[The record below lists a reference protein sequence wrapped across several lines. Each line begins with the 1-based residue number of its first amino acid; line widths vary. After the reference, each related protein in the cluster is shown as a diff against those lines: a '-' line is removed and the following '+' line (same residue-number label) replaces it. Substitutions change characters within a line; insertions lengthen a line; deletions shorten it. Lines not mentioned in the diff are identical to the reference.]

1 MQTIITRF
9 VSLLGSSLIL
19 LLSIKLLTPDDLD
32 TYIVNLGLASLFV
45 WLADFGLGNLALMS
59 ASRGEASQFRVL
71 LGLKF
76 FSFFFLLSI
85 TTFILNF
92 AGLPKFESVIYIAMA
107 VDVMTDT
114 LVSVRQITCD
124 WRTGFLIQASK
135 KISQVALLFV
145 FFVDKS
151 GLTLKSFG
159 MIILLPSLL
168 IILFDVAH
176 LQPLVRKFP
185 ASTFNNA
192 TKIWLQGGGTA
203 LANIDTWLIS
213 NLGGGSILPIII
225 VSRRFSNLVGIF
237 GANQAVETLK
247 NFSRNKEISRKRI
260 SFIFTTSR
268 RFFLLVSLMAIASP
282 WILSIFVG
290 RQPKPLEIAI
300 SIFVILSAGLGFLT
314 ASLNAVLISAHK
326 FRFAAL
332 STYLLNIYQNE
343 KNIQSFKIIKH

>member
-114 LVSVRQITCD
+114 LVSVED
-124 WRTGFLIQASK
+124 YEN
-135 KISQVALLFV
+135 
-145 FFVDKS
+145 DY
-151 GLTLKSFG
+151 
-159 MIILLPSLL
+159 
-168 IILFDVAH
+168 
-176 LQPLVRKFP
+176 
-185 ASTFNNA
+185 
-192 TKIWLQGGGTA
+192 
-203 LANIDTWLIS
+203 
-213 NLGGGSILPIII
+213 
-225 VSRRFSNLVGIF
+225 RF
-237 GANQAVETLK
+237 E
-247 NFSRNKEISRKRI
+247 
-260 SFIFTTSR
+260 
-268 RFFLLVSLMAIASP
+268 
-282 WILSIFVG
+282 
-290 RQPKPLEIAI
+290 
-300 SIFVILSAGLGFLT
+300 
-314 ASLNAVLISAHK
+314 
-326 FRFAAL
+326 
-332 STYLLNIYQNE
+332 
-343 KNIQSFKIIKH
+343 